1 MILAV
6 DVSFWCAQIPA
17 PWSWAP
23 RLYPGIWA
31 AMAVIVV
38 PYLLSQR
45 RRSASGK
52 PNDDRRRRTTF
63 FLLGALVLWMATDWP
78 IGLLGAS
85 YLASAHMLQ
94 YLMYG
99 LIAAPL
105 MLLGTPEWMARRLL
119 SRLRAYQLAL
129 RLSRPLVAGIVY
141 NVVLIVT
148 HAPVTTDLLRSNQA
162 GSFVMDV
169 AWILSGFVLWLPIC
183 SPLPEHTR
191 RGYGVKMTYLFLAAN
206 IVPVLPASFLTF
218 SDFPLYEIYELAP
231 RVFGLEAGTDQAMA
245 GLIMK
250 VGSIPIIWGTLLAMM
265 MRWARDEGVP
275 GLADEAEVQTRGAL

>member
-6 DVSFWCAQIPA
+6 DVSFWCSTVAA
-17 PWSWAP
+17 PFTWTP

-31 AMAVIVV
+31 AIAVLVV
-38 PYLLSQR
+38 PYLVAQR
-45 RRSASGK
+45 RRSRSGA
-52 PNDDRRRRTTF
+52 PNGDRRQRTVRY
-63 FLLGALVLWMATDWP
+63 LAGALVVWLATDWP

-94 YLMYG
+94 YLLYG
-99 LIAAPL
+99 LVAAPL
-105 MLLGTPEWMARRLL
+105 LLLGTPEWMARRFL
-119 SRLRAYQLAL
+119 SRIHGYQMAL

-148 HAPVTTDLLRSNQA
+148 HAPATTDLLRANQL
-162 GSFVMDV
+162 GSAAMDV
-169 AWILSGFVLWLPIC
+169 AWLLAGLVLWLPIC

-191 RGYGVKMTYLFLAAN
+191 RGYGAKMAYLFIAAT
-206 IVPVLPASFLTF
+206 IVPVFPASFLTF
-218 SDFPLYEIYELAP
+218 SEFPLYEIYELAP

-250 VGSIPIIWGTLLAMM
+250 VGSIPVIWGTLLVMM

-275 GLADEAEVQTRGAL
+275 GLEATRPSPERA

>member
-6 DVSFWCAQIPA
+6 DISFWCAQIAA

-31 AMAVIVV
+31 AMAAIVV
-38 PYLLSQR
+38 PYLLAQR

-52 PNDDRRRRTTF
+52 PNDDRRQRTF
-63 FLLGALVLWMATDWP
+63 RFLLGALVLWMATDWP

-105 MLLGTPEWMARRLL
+105 MLLGIPEWMARRLL

-148 HAPVTTDLLRSNQA
+148 HAPVTTDFLRSNQA

-169 AWILSGFVLWLPIC
+169 VWVLSGFVLWLPIC

-191 RGYGVKMTYLFLAAN
+191 RGYGVKMAYLFLAAN
-206 IVPVLPASFLTF
+206 IVPVLPASFRTF

-250 VGSIPIIWGTLLAMM
+250 VGSIPFIWGTLLVMM
-265 MRWARDEGVP
+265 TRWAREEGVP
-275 GLADEAEVQTRGAL
+275 GMADEARAQARGAL